1 MREVFAA
8 ILDNAMVAGIMILV
22 IVLIRILMKKMPK
35 FICPLLWGLVGI
47 KLLLPFDIRSA
58 FGLLPGDK
66 IVEYSGQEQAPVI
79 VKTGLRMVDEGT
91 NHFIAN
97 NINSPSATPVQ
108 GNFYDVCVYLWLAGI
123 FVLFLYMLIS
133 CIVMRKVTSCSVVV
147 EENVRICDE
156 INRPFL
162 LGIIRPQIYLPS
174 GIEKDKYEYIV
185 AHEKM
190 HIKRGDHIWKLLGF
204 FLLGIYWFHPLCWL
218 AYYLFCKDV
227 EFACD
232 EKVISG
238 QDSLWRA
245 NYCQTL
251 LECSTN
257 RRKIMFVPL
266 GFGEVGVKERVKKV
280 MGYKKTKISIAIFL
294 ILICGITVICFGTRH
309 NGLGDTNNSDK
320 REETV
325 DNKSTEQEEIV
336 GQKPTIN
343 LDDYPGAD
351 GTHLYYADENKIIF
365 ADYYGLFIYDTENH
379 KYIQSVDLKPIGC
392 DKTQGDDACEI
403 AVNKDGT
410 KVYLHVMSDKENMY
424 EYSVE
429 NNTFVKKKYAL
440 DENNLYKGIINDS
453 GSEANFTT
461 STGKKNSCYIVNGYS
476 NPLGEL
482 GYIRYDPDADYDLV
496 FPLFVTDDLK
506 NAAYFNR
513 SDIYDIVRA
522 EINYDGKHYVCEDRK
537 VLADIQTGYANAE
550 KGYGMSACP
559 FTYVMYLTRE
569 DGTVGMVIPA
579 MDSCKACIMG
589 DGWYEQNNSISM
601 SVYDMIEKGL
611 FQVQ

>member
-22 IVLIRILMKKMPK
+22 IVLIRVFMRKMPK
-35 FICPLLWGLVGI
+35 FIYPLLWGLVGI

-91 NHFIAN
+91 NHFIGN
-97 NINSPSATPVQ
+97 NINSPSATRVQ

-133 CIVMRKVTSCSVVV
+133 CIVMRKVTSCSVAV

-190 HIKRGDHIWKLLGF
+190 HIKRGDHIWKILGF
-204 FLLGIYWFHPLCWL
+204 FLLSIYWFHPLCWL

-238 QDSLWRA
+238 RDSLWRA

-251 LECSTN
+251 LECSTD
-257 RRKIMFVPL
+257 RRKVMFVPL

-280 MGYKKTKISIAIFL
+280 MGYKKTKFSIAIFL
-294 ILICGITVICFGTRH
+294 ILICVITVICFGTRH
-309 NGLGDTNNSDK
+309 NGSGDTNNSSK
-320 REETV
+320 QEETV

-343 LDDYPGAD
+343 IDDYPGAD

-429 NNTFVKKKYAL
+429 NNTFAKKKYAL
-440 DENNLYKGIINDS
+440 DENGLYKGINNDS

-496 FPLFVTDDLK
+496 FPLFVADDLK

-537 VLADIQTGYANAE
+537 VLADIQKGYANAE

-559 FTYVMYLTRE
+559 FTYVMYLTRA

-589 DGWYEQNNSISM
+589 DGWYEQNNSLSM

>member
-22 IVLIRILMKKMPK
+22 IVLIRVFMRKMPK

-97 NINSPSATPVQ
+97 NINSPSATRVQ

-190 HIKRGDHIWKLLGF
+190 HIKRGDHIWKILGF
-204 FLLGIYWFHPLCWL
+204 FLLSIYWFHPLCWL

-238 QDSLWRA
+238 RDSLWRA

-257 RRKIMFVPL
+257 RRKVMFVPL

-280 MGYKKTKISIAIFL
+280 MGYKKTKISIAILL
-294 ILICGITVICFGTRH
+294 ILICSITVICFGTRH

-320 REETV
+320 RKETV

-365 ADYYGLFIYDTENH
+365 ADYYGLFVYDTENH

-440 DENNLYKGIINDS
+440 DENGLYKGINNDS

-506 NAAYFNR
+506 NATYFNR

-537 VLADIQTGYANAE
+537 VLADIQKGYANAE

-559 FTYVMYLTRE
+559 FTYVMYLTRA

-589 DGWYEQNNSISM
+589 DGWYEQNNSLSM
-601 SVYDMIEKGL
+601 SVYNMIEKGL

>member
-22 IVLIRILMKKMPK
+22 IVLIRVFMRKMPK

-47 KLLLPFDIRSA
+47 KLLIPFDIHSS
-58 FGLLPGDK
+58 FGLLSSDK

-97 NINSPSATPVQ
+97 NINSPSATRVQ

-190 HIKRGDHIWKLLGF
+190 HIKRGDHIWKILGF
-204 FLLGIYWFHPLCWL
+204 FLLSIYWFHPLCWL

-238 QDSLWRA
+238 RDSLWRA

-257 RRKIMFVPL
+257 RRKVMFVPL

-280 MGYKKTKISIAIFL
+280 MGYKKTKISIAILL
-294 ILICGITVICFGTRH
+294 ILICSITVICFGTRH

-320 REETV
+320 RKETV

-365 ADYYGLFIYDTENH
+365 ADYYGLFVYDTENH

-440 DENNLYKGIINDS
+440 DENGLYKGINNDS

-496 FPLFVTDDLK
+496 FPLFVADDLK

-537 VLADIQTGYANAE
+537 VLADIQKGYANAE

-559 FTYVMYLTRE
+559 FTYVMYLTRA

-589 DGWYEQNNSISM
+589 DGWYEQNNSLSM
-601 SVYDMIEKGL
+601 SVYNMIEKGL

>member
-22 IVLIRILMKKMPK
+22 IVLIRVFMRKMPK

-79 VKTGLRMVDEGT
+79 VKTGMRMVDEGT
-91 NHFIAN
+91 NHFIGN
-97 NINSPSATPVQ
+97 NINSPSATRVQ
-108 GNFYDVCVYLWLAGI
+108 GNFYDVCVYFWLAGI

-133 CIVMRKVTSCSVVV
+133 CIVMRKVTSCSVAV

-190 HIKRGDHIWKLLGF
+190 HIKRGDHIWKILGF
-204 FLLGIYWFHPLCWL
+204 FLLSIYWFHPLCWL

-238 QDSLWRA
+238 RDSLWRA

-251 LECSTN
+251 LECSTD

-309 NGLGDTNNSDK
+309 NGSDDTNNSAK

-440 DENNLYKGIINDS
+440 DENDLYKGIIDGS

-559 FTYVMYLTRE
+559 FTYVMYLTRA

-611 FQVQ
+611 FQVR

>member
-22 IVLIRILMKKMPK
+22 IVLIRVFMRKMPK

-47 KLLLPFDIRSA
+47 KLLLPFDIHSS

-97 NINSPSATPVQ
+97 NINSPSATRVQ

-190 HIKRGDHIWKLLGF
+190 HIKRGDHIWKILGF
-204 FLLGIYWFHPLCWL
+204 FLLSIYWFHPLCWL

-238 QDSLWRA
+238 RDSLWRA

-251 LECSTN
+251 LECSTD
-257 RRKIMFVPL
+257 RRKVMFVPL
-266 GFGEVGVKERVKKV
+266 GFGEVGVKERVKTV

-294 ILICGITVICFGTRH
+294 ILICGITVIGFGTRH
-309 NGLGDTNNSDK
+309 NGSVDTNNSA
-320 REETV
+320 RQEETV
-325 DNKSTEQEEIV
+325 DNKSTEQEKIA

-365 ADYYGLFIYDTENH
+365 ADYYGLFVYDTENH

-440 DENNLYKGIINDS
+440 DENGLYKGINNDS

-461 STGKKNSCYIVNGYS
+461 STGKKSSCYIVNGYS

-537 VLADIQTGYANAE
+537 VLADIQKGYANAE

-559 FTYVMYLTRE
+559 FTYVMYLTRA

-589 DGWYEQNNSISM
+589 DGWYEQNNSLSM
-601 SVYDMIEKGL
+601 SVYNMIEKGL

>member
-22 IVLIRILMKKMPK
+22 IVLIRVFMRKMPK

-47 KLLLPFDIRSA
+47 KLLLPFDIHRS

-91 NHFIAN
+91 NHFIGN
-97 NINSPSATPVQ
+97 NINSSSATPVL
-108 GNFYDVCVYLWLAGI
+108 GNFYDVCVYLWMAGI

-133 CIVMRKVTSCSVVV
+133 CIVMRKVTSCSIVV

-190 HIKRGDHIWKLLGF
+190 HIKRGDHIWKILGF
-204 FLLGIYWFHPLCWL
+204 FLLSIYWFHPLCWL

-238 QDSLWRA
+238 RDSLWRA

-251 LECSTN
+251 LECSTD
-257 RRKIMFVPL
+257 RRKVMFVPL
-266 GFGEVGVKERVKKV
+266 GFGEVGVKERVKTV

-294 ILICGITVICFGTRH
+294 ILICGITVIGFGTRH
-309 NGLGDTNNSDK
+309 NGSVDTNNSA
-320 REETV
+320 RQEETV
-325 DNKSTEQEEIV
+325 DNKSTEQEKIA

-365 ADYYGLFIYDTENH
+365 ADYYGLFVYDTENH

-440 DENNLYKGIINDS
+440 DENGLYKGINNDS

-461 STGKKNSCYIVNGYS
+461 STGKKNFCYIVNGYS

-496 FPLFVTDDLK
+496 FPLFVADDLK

-537 VLADIQTGYANAE
+537 VLADIQKGYANAE

-559 FTYVMYLTRE
+559 FTYVMYLTRG

-589 DGWYEQNNSISM
+589 DGWYEQNNSLSM

>member
-22 IVLIRILMKKMPK
+22 IVLIRVFMRKMPK

-47 KLLLPFDIRSA
+47 KLLLPFDIHSS

-97 NINSPSATPVQ
+97 NINSPSATRVQ

-190 HIKRGDHIWKLLGF
+190 HIKRGDHIWKILGF
-204 FLLGIYWFHPLCWL
+204 FLLSIYWFHPLCWL

-238 QDSLWRA
+238 RDSLWRA

-257 RRKIMFVPL
+257 RRKVMFVPL

-294 ILICGITVICFGTRH
+294 ILICGITVIGFGTRH
-309 NGLGDTNNSDK
+309 NGSVDTNNSA
-320 REETV
+320 RQEETV
-325 DNKSTEQEEIV
+325 DNKSTEQEKIA

-365 ADYYGLFIYDTENH
+365 ADYYGLFVYDTENY

-440 DENNLYKGIINDS
+440 DENGLYKGINNDS

-537 VLADIQTGYANAE
+537 VLADIQKGYANAE

-559 FTYVMYLTRE
+559 FTYVMYLTRA

-589 DGWYEQNNSISM
+589 DGWYEQNNSLSM
-601 SVYDMIEKGL
+601 SVYNMIEKGL

>member
-22 IVLIRILMKKMPK
+22 IVLIRVLMRKMPK

-79 VKTGLRMVDEGT
+79 VKTGLCMVDEGT

-97 NINSPSATPVQ
+97 NINSPSATRVQ

-174 GIEKDKYEYIV
+174 GMEKDKYEYIV
-185 AHEKM
+185 VHEKM
-190 HIKRGDHIWKLLGF
+190 HIKRGDHIWKISGF
-204 FLLGIYWFHPLCWL
+204 FLLSIYWFHPLCWL

-238 QDSLWRA
+238 RDSLWRA

-257 RRKIMFVPL
+257 RRKVMFVPL

-280 MGYKKTKISIAIFL
+280 MGYKKTKISIAILL
-294 ILICGITVICFGTRH
+294 ILICSITVICFGTRH

-320 REETV
+320 RKETV
-325 DNKSTEQEEIV
+325 DNKSTEQEEIA

-365 ADYYGLFIYDTENH
+365 ADYYGLFVYDTENH

-440 DENNLYKGIINDS
+440 DENDLYKGIINDS

-559 FTYVMYLTRE
+559 FTYVMYLTRA

>member
-1 MREVFAA
+1 
-8 ILDNAMVAGIMILV
+8 
-22 IVLIRILMKKMPK
+22 
-35 FICPLLWGLVGI
+35 
-47 KLLLPFDIRSA
+47 
-58 FGLLPGDK
+58 
-66 IVEYSGQEQAPVI
+66 
-79 VKTGLRMVDEGT
+79 MVDEGT

-97 NINSPSATPVQ
+97 NINSPSATRVQ

-190 HIKRGDHIWKLLGF
+190 HIKRGDHIWKILGF
-204 FLLGIYWFHPLCWL
+204 FLLSIYWFHPLCWL

-238 QDSLWRA
+238 RDSLWRA

-251 LECSTN
+251 LECSTD
-257 RRKIMFVPL
+257 RRKVMFVPL
-266 GFGEVGVKERVKKV
+266 GFGEVGVKERVKTV

-294 ILICGITVICFGTRH
+294 ILICGITVIGFGTRH
-309 NGLGDTNNSDK
+309 NGSVDTNNSA
-320 REETV
+320 RQEETV
-325 DNKSTEQEEIV
+325 DNKSTEQEKIA

-351 GTHLYYADENKIIF
+351 GTQLYYADENKIIF
-365 ADYYGLFIYDTENH
+365 ADYYGLFVYDTENH

-440 DENNLYKGIINDS
+440 DENGLYKGINNDS

-461 STGKKNSCYIVNGYS
+461 STGKKSSCYIVNGYS

-496 FPLFVTDDLK
+496 FPLFVADDLK

-537 VLADIQTGYANAE
+537 VLADIQKGYANAE

-559 FTYVMYLTRE
+559 FTYVMYLTRA

-589 DGWYEQNNSISM
+589 DGWYEQNNSLSM
-601 SVYDMIEKGL
+601 SVYNMIEKGL

>member
-22 IVLIRILMKKMPK
+22 IVLIRVFMRKMPK

-91 NHFIAN
+91 NHFIGN
-97 NINSPSATPVQ
+97 NINSPSATRVQ

-133 CIVMRKVTSCSVVV
+133 CIVMRKVTSCSVAV
-147 EENVRICDE
+147 EENVHICDE

-190 HIKRGDHIWKLLGF
+190 HIKRGDHIWKILGF
-204 FLLGIYWFHPLCWL
+204 FLLSIYWFHPLCWL

-238 QDSLWRA
+238 RDSLWRA

-257 RRKIMFVPL
+257 RRKVMFVPL

-280 MGYKKTKISIAIFL
+280 MGYKKTKISIAILL
-294 ILICGITVICFGTRH
+294 ILICSITVICFGTRH

-320 REETV
+320 RKETV

-392 DKTQGDDACEI
+392 DKTQGEDACEI

-440 DENNLYKGIINDS
+440 DENGLYKGINNDS

-496 FPLFVTDDLK
+496 FPLFVADDLK

-537 VLADIQTGYANAE
+537 VLADIQKGYANAE

-559 FTYVMYLTRE
+559 FTYVMYLTRG

-589 DGWYEQNNSISM
+589 DGWYEQNNSLSM

>member
-22 IVLIRILMKKMPK
+22 IVLIRVFMRKMPK

-47 KLLLPFDIRSA
+47 KLLLPFDIHSS

-97 NINSPSATPVQ
+97 NINSPSATRVQ

-190 HIKRGDHIWKLLGF
+190 HIKRGDHIWKILGF
-204 FLLGIYWFHPLCWL
+204 FLLSIYWFHPLCWL

-238 QDSLWRA
+238 RDSLWRA

-257 RRKIMFVPL
+257 RRKVMFVPL

-280 MGYKKTKISIAIFL
+280 MGYKKTKISIAILL
-294 ILICGITVICFGTRH
+294 ILICSITVICFGTRH

-320 REETV
+320 RKETV

-365 ADYYGLFIYDTENH
+365 ADYYGLFVYDTENH

-440 DENNLYKGIINDS
+440 DENGLYKGINNDS

-461 STGKKNSCYIVNGYS
+461 STGKKSSCYIVNGYS

-537 VLADIQTGYANAE
+537 VLADIQKGYANAE

-559 FTYVMYLTRE
+559 FTYVMYLTRA

-589 DGWYEQNNSISM
+589 DGWYEQNNSLSM
-601 SVYDMIEKGL
+601 SVYNMIEKGL

>member
-22 IVLIRILMKKMPK
+22 IVLIHVFMRKMPK

-97 NINSPSATPVQ
+97 NINSPSATRVQ
-108 GNFYDVCVYLWLAGI
+108 ENFYDVCVYLWLAGI

-133 CIVMRKVTSCSVVV
+133 CIVMRKVTSCSVAV

-190 HIKRGDHIWKLLGF
+190 HIKRGDHIWKILGF
-204 FLLGIYWFHPLCWL
+204 FLLSIYWFHPLCWL

-238 QDSLWRA
+238 RDSLWRA

-257 RRKIMFVPL
+257 RRKVMFVPL

-280 MGYKKTKISIAIFL
+280 MGYKKTKISIAILL
-294 ILICGITVICFGTRH
+294 ILICSITVICFGTRH

-320 REETV
+320 RKETV
-325 DNKSTEQEEIV
+325 DNKSTEQEEVV

-392 DKTQGDDACEI
+392 DKTQGEDACEI

-440 DENNLYKGIINDS
+440 DENGLYKGINNDS

-496 FPLFVTDDLK
+496 FPLFVADDLK

-537 VLADIQTGYANAE
+537 VLADIQKGYANAE

-559 FTYVMYLTRE
+559 FTYVMYLTRG

-589 DGWYEQNNSISM
+589 DGWYEQNNSLSM

>member
-22 IVLIRILMKKMPK
+22 IVLIRVFMRKMPK

-47 KLLLPFDIRSA
+47 KLLLPFDIHSS

-97 NINSPSATPVQ
+97 NINSPSATRVQ

-190 HIKRGDHIWKLLGF
+190 HIKRGDHIWKILGF
-204 FLLGIYWFHPLCWL
+204 FLLSIYWFHPLCWL

-238 QDSLWRA
+238 RDSLWRA

-257 RRKIMFVPL
+257 RRKVMFVPL

-280 MGYKKTKISIAIFL
+280 MGYKKTKISIAILL
-294 ILICGITVICFGTRH
+294 ILICSITVICFGTRH

-320 REETV
+320 RKETV

-365 ADYYGLFIYDTENH
+365 ADYYGLFVYDTENH

-440 DENNLYKGIINDS
+440 DENGLYKGINNDS

-461 STGKKNSCYIVNGYS
+461 STGKKSSCYIVNGYS

-559 FTYVMYLTRE
+559 FTYVMYLTRG

-601 SVYDMIEKGL
+601 SIYDMIEKGL

>member
-22 IVLIRILMKKMPK
+22 IVLMRVFMRKMPK

-58 FGLLPGDK
+58 FGLLPSDK

-91 NHFIAN
+91 NHFIGN
-97 NINSPSATPVQ
+97 NINSSSATPVK

-190 HIKRGDHIWKLLGF
+190 HIKRGDHIWKILGF
-204 FLLGIYWFHPLCWL
+204 FLLSIYWFHPLCWL

-238 QDSLWRA
+238 RDSLWRA

-257 RRKIMFVPL
+257 RRKVMFVPL

-280 MGYKKTKISIAIFL
+280 MGYKKTKISIAILL
-294 ILICGITVICFGTRH
+294 ILICSITVICFGTRH

-320 REETV
+320 RKETV

-365 ADYYGLFIYDTENH
+365 ADYYGLFVYDTENH

-440 DENNLYKGIINDS
+440 DENDLYKGIINDS

-559 FTYVMYLTRE
+559 FTYVMYLTRA